1 MKSVR
6 IALVY
11 DVIYP
16 YVKGGGERR
25 FYEIGTR
32 LAKQGYEVHLYGMKF
47 WDGPK
52 VIKKDGMYL
61 HGLMKARPLYDANG
75 RRTISQALLFG
86 LASFKLITAKFDVI
100 DCCGFPYF
108 SLFPCK
114 IVALLKRKPL
124 YATWHEVWGKKY
136 WKDYLGALGVLGFS
150 IEYIAA
156 RLPDT
161 IIATS
166 DHTKQLLQKELSTKR
181 PVEVIHNG
189 IDMSMLQSVKPVKS
203 DIDIMYAGRIM
214 NFKNIHLIIEAIA
227 SLKKAGT
234 RLNCVIIGEG
244 PHKTK
249 LQKLATDLHV
259 SRQIQWLGFLE
270 KSEDVYAHMKAA
282 KLFILPS
289 SREGF
294 GIVLMEANACGT
306 PVLTANFAGNA
317 AKDLIEE
324 RDNGYVFMPNITSL
338 SASIKQALANV
349 KELER
354 SSRKVASKYDWT
366 ALTQNIQ
373 EVYAL

>member
-1 MKSVR
+1 VKSVR